1 MQKPD
6 DYMNQVIRH
15 FCPVKR
21 LGQILLFAIAIT
33 CILPLKSA
41 LAVDDQPVSV
51 EEFLQALSSV
61 PRVLDRRD
69 PFEQAKPSYL
79 KEDKKESEIVE
90 ARAEVAT
97 EELPPAERFN
107 ITEYIVKAV
116 LLGDKTPRALVAA
129 PDGTMLIVN
138 QSARL
143 GNKNGEVER
152 IDRSGVQVV
161 EKIKN
166 NFGSFENV
174 IQVLPVG
181 GFTQ

>member
-6 DYMNQVIRH
+6 DYKNQVIRH
-15 FCPVKR
+15 FCQAPR
-21 LGQILLFAIAIT
+21 IRRMLLIAGALT
-33 CILPLKSA
+33 CILPTQSE
-41 LAVDDQPVSV
+41 AVEDQPVSV

-107 ITEYIVKAV
+107 ITQYVVKAV
-116 LLGDKTPRALVAA
+116 LLGDKSPRALVAA

-138 QSARL
+138 QSSRL

-152 IDRSGVQVV
+152 IDRAGVQVV